1 MEGSMETQELLSR
14 EDRSWG
20 AFVDA
25 FAAVPEGRRED
36 QGVVPGWSVKDLV
49 WHCGYWAGYVA
60 DLLERAAAGETTPD
74 QDWDALN
81 DLVIEQGRS
90 MTWDEIIVRSE
101 EHRERVRAALGSFTE
116 LTGELL
122 EDVAGETY
130 DHYDEHAAEIRAFS
144 TA

>member
-1 MEGSMETQELLSR
+1 METHELLSR

-25 FAAVPEGRRED
+25 FAAVPEARRRDE
-36 QGVVPGWSVKDLV
+36 GVVPGWSVHDLV

-60 DLLERAAAGETTPD
+60 DLLERAAAGGSTPD

-81 DLVIEQGRS
+81 DLVIEEGRS
-90 MTWDEIIVRSE
+90 LTWDEIIVRSE
-101 EHRERVRAALGSFTE
+101 AHRVRLRAALGSFTE

-122 EDVAGETY
+122 EDFAGETY

-144 TA
+144 AA